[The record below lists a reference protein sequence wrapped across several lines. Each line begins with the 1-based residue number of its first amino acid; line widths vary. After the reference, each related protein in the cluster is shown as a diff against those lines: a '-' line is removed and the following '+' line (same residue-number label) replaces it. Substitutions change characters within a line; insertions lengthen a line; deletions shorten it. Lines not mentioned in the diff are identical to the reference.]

1 MSRFDVILF
10 DLDGTLTDP
19 KAGIINSYMNA
30 LNKLGLIED
39 DKECIADYLGA
50 PLHEYFTLKHDLKDG
65 ILDKAIKLYR
75 EYYSE
80 TGLYENC
87 LYDGIP
93 QLLEILSGKEMK
105 LFLVTVKPAVFAKEI
120 LRHFGIDKYFL
131 KVYGSDLSSFNK
143 SKEELIQEVISE
155 QDAEISSTVM
165 IGDRSYDV
173 TGAKFNSISSIALTY
188 GYGSVEELSSAAPDF
203 LINSVGELKEF
214 LDQT

>member
-1 MSRFDVILF
+1 MLKFEYLLF

-19 KAGIINSYMNA
+19 KAGIINSYINA

-80 TGLYENC
+80 TGLYENR
-87 LYDGIP
+87 LYEGIP
-93 QLLEILSGKEMK
+93 ELLEVLSVKEMK

-120 LRHFGIDKYFL
+120 LRHFEIDKYFL
-131 KVYGSDLSSFNK
+131 KVFGSDLNSFNK
-143 SKEELIQEVISE
+143 KKEELIGEVIQNE
-155 QDAEISSTVM
+155 TADKEKTVM
-165 IGDRSYDV
+165 IGDRCYDV
-173 TGAKFNSISSIALTY
+173 TGAKFNDISSIAVTY
-188 GYGSVEELSSAAPDF
+188 CYGSIEELTSASPDF
-203 LINSVGELKEF
+203 VVHSVRELVQLLNLE
-214 LDQT
+214 

>member
-1 MSRFDVILF
+1 LLKFEYLLF

-50 PLHEYFTLKHDLKDG
+50 PLHEYFTFKHGLKNG

-80 TGLYENC
+80 TGLYENR
-87 LYDGIP
+87 LYEEIP
-93 QLLEILSGKEMK
+93 ELLEILSGKEMK

-131 KVYGSDLSSFNK
+131 KVYGSDLK
-143 SKEELIQEVISE
+143 SLIRKRINWRGYSE
-155 QDAEISSTVM
+155 
-165 IGDRSYDV
+165 
-173 TGAKFNSISSIALTY
+173 
-188 GYGSVEELSSAAPDF
+188 
-203 LINSVGELKEF
+203 
-214 LDQT
+214 